1 VTQAEFFEIMDAWA
15 EREAEIARTAATEG
29 DERERSIALMKESMY
44 RTMLRTIAVKA
55 PARLKT
61 TAEEMA
67 ARAEKFTAAG
77 DIDAADRCIIQ
88 KGCIER
94 VMKLMADNGGI
105 A

>member
-1 VTQAEFFEIMDAWA
+1 MTQAEFFEIMDKWA
-15 EREAEIARTAATEG
+15 DSEAESARKAADAG

-55 PARLKT
+55 PARL
-61 TAEEMA
+61 TATADEMA
-67 ARAEKFTAAG
+67 ARAEKFTRAG

>member
-1 VTQAEFFEIMDAWA
+1 MTQAEFISIMDKWA
-15 EREAEIARTAATEG
+15 DSEAESARKAADAG

-55 PARLKT
+55 PSRLKT
-61 TAEEMA
+61 TSEEMS

-77 DIDAADRCIIQ
+77 DIDAADRCITQ

-94 VMKLMADNGGI
+94 VMKLIDENGGI